1 MSLETVTL
9 HDKPLE
15 TNDQDTEPRARERSD
30 RFASTKVSL
39 AKALGV
45 SRVTVDD
52 WQKQEGFPK
61 PASNGRWNIDE
72 VRGWVSALGK
82 RGGTAAA
89 AGGSTLAEEKILLT
103 RAQRIHSESK
113 TKILNRTYVPYAAA
127 KQVGARLGA
136 EIRSVLASL
145 EFQSAKWVGLT
156 NAEATTNLQ
165 ELADELISKLRTL
178 DVGLEEISRPDVK
191 EAMSETE

>member
-1 MSLETVTL
+1 MSKKDDL
-9 HDKPLE
+9 
-15 TNDQDTEPRARERSD
+15 DTEPRTRGSSA
-30 RFASTKVSL
+30 RFATSKSAL
-39 AKALGV
+39 ARALGV
-45 SRVTVDD
+45 VRETVDV
-52 WQKQEGFPK
+52 WRQQEGFPK
-61 PASNGRWNIDE
+61 ATEDGRWNVDE
-72 VRGWVSALGK
+72 VRGWVAALGK
-82 RGGTAAA
+82 RGGTAAG

-165 ELADELISKLRTL
+165 ELADELISKLRNL